1 MTAMPR
7 NNLQR
12 NADYWAQRMKNMEDA
27 LLDQSYSYVENL
39 DAQFRAAEAEIER
52 QLSTWYRRFAANNDI
67 TLADAK
73 RLLNSDELAE
83 FRWTVEEYI
92 KHGEENALT
101 GAWMKELENASARV
115 HISRLDALK
124 IQLQQ
129 QAELL
134 YSNQLDYIDRAAR
147 QSYAGSFYHTAY
159 EVQKG
164 LGVGWTM
171 QAVNEGTITK
181 VLSRPWTTDGQ
192 TFRDR
197 CWTNKQS
204 LVNSVNTQLTQMIIR
219 GEAPDRAISAIS
231 KQFEVSRS
239 KAGRLVMTESAYFSS
254 AAQKDCFNSLGVERY
269 VIVASFDRDTCGLC
283 SALDG
288 KVFKMSDYQVGLTAP
303 PFHPW
308 CRCCTAPYFEDM
320 VGLGERWT
328 RNPDGTTRKVPAN
341 TTFEQWR
348 QSFVRGPT
356 PGLPTAS
363 AGGTMA
369 TTAGTHFQS
378 VMQSLP
384 TAPSGYTD
392 ALEQH
397 YTAGNQTAK
406 AVFDRYVQPGSVAN
420 GAFSGTPHFDSRTQK
435 VNMNFASDMTDPRG
449 PATTFFHEHGHFVD
463 FMSCPGSGF
472 TSLQSADFG
481 NALRA
486 DFDNYIKATMKAHG
500 TRKKTDAYA
509 IVAQELM
516 DATHNAVSDLFG
528 GLSRNRAR
536 GNYGHRTVSDLFG
549 GLSRNRARGN
559 YGHRTVYWT
568 YSGMLEKEAF
578 AHMFAAQFDADRYA
592 LMQQYFPTALVEF
605 EKLLKG
611 MI

>member
-52 QLSTWYRRFAANNDI
+52 QMSAWYRRFAANNDI

-83 FRWTVEEYI
+83 FRWTVEDYI

-147 QSYAGSFYHTAY
+147 QSYTGSFYHTAY

-204 LVNSVNTQLTQMIIR
+204 LVNSVSTQLTQMIIR

-254 AAQKDCFNSLGVERY
+254 AAQKDCFNALGVEKYR
-269 VIVASFDRDTCGLC
+269 IVASFDRDTCGLC

-308 CRCCTAPYFEDM
+308 CRCCTAPYDIIPLASDLLDYTIQRVKQKEAEYKPVKAYIM
-320 VGLGERWT
+320 VGDQLVEKLLYDKVKDDGKPHFPKSQTFHLCAELQDCAVRILKGCEAANGRYFETEYEERLKDL
-328 RNPDGTTRKVPAN
+328 DGVLIECQTMEQLINLSYGRKYITGDQCHYWAELVRPVRQKAFN
-341 TTFEQWR
+341 WR
-348 QSFVRGPT
+348 KSDGSR
-356 PGLPTAS
+356 A
-363 AGGTMA
+363 A
-369 TTAGTHFQS
+369 
-378 VMQSLP
+378 
-384 TAPSGYTD
+384 
-392 ALEQH
+392 ALRE
-397 YTAGNQTAK
+397 AK
-406 AVFDRYVQPGSVAN
+406 A
-420 GAFSGTPHFDSRTQK
+420 
-435 VNMNFASDMTDPRG
+435 
-449 PATTFFHEHGHFVD
+449 
-463 FMSCPGSGF
+463 
-472 TSLQSADFG
+472 
-481 NALRA
+481 
-486 DFDNYIKATMKAHG
+486 
-500 TRKKTDAYA
+500 
-509 IVAQELM
+509 AQELAKM
-516 DATHNAVSDLFG
+516 GQMALQIA
-528 GLSRNRAR
+528 
-536 GNYGHRTVSDLFG
+536 
-549 GLSRNRARGN
+549 
-559 YGHRTVYWT
+559 
-568 YSGMLEKEAF
+568 EALRP
-578 AHMFAAQFDADRYA
+578 Q
-592 LMQQYFPTALVEF
+592 
-605 EKLLKG
+605 
-611 MI
+611 

>member
-1 MTAMPR
+1 MPR

-52 QLSTWYRRFAANNDI
+52 QMSAWYRRFAANNDI

-147 QSYAGSFYHTAY
+147 QSYTGSFYHTAY

-254 AAQKDCFNSLGVERY
+254 AAQKDCFNALGVEKYR
-269 VIVASFDRDTCGLC
+269 IVASFDRDTCGLC

-320 VGLGERWT
+320 EGLGERWT
-328 RNPDGTTRKVPAN
+328 RNPDGTTKKVPAN
-341 TTFEQWR
+341 TTFEEWR
-348 QSFVRGPT
+348 GQFVRAEIEEPVQMPT
-356 PGLPTAS
+356 
-363 AGGTMA
+363 
-369 TTAGTHFQS
+369 QS
-378 VMQSLP
+378 RRRFRDIIGKWYP
-384 TAPSGYTD
+384 D
-392 ALEQH
+392 AKPNSH
-397 YTAGNQTAK
+397 M
-406 AVFDRYVQPGSVAN
+406 VQDLQQYEAN
-420 GAFSGTPHFDSRTQK
+420 GVTYMVD
-435 VNMNFASDMTDPRG
+435 
-449 PATTFFHEHGHFVD
+449 GHSVVLD
-463 FMSCPGSGF
+463 H
-472 TSLQSADFG
+472 SA
-481 NALRA
+481 
-486 DFDNYIKATMKAHG
+486 H
-500 TRKKTDAYA
+500 
-509 IVAQELM
+509 
-516 DATHNAVSDLFG
+516 
-528 GLSRNRAR
+528 
-536 GNYGHRTVSDLFG
+536 
-549 GLSRNRARGN
+549 
-559 YGHRTVYWT
+559 
-568 YSGMLEKEAF
+568 EKEIAELLEREIGGELF
-578 AHMFAAQFDADRYA
+578 MVPRVNSPQGVSTPDYLFHGIAYDLKTIGSNAGPNTIFNRVKKAGRQAQNFIVDVTNSGLDDEIIEK
-592 LMQQYFPTALVEF
+592 QI
-605 EKLLKG
+605 EKLFTRSDTEWVDELVIVRNGK
-611 MI
+611 IVRVVKRA

>member
-1 MTAMPR
+1 MPR

-52 QLSTWYRRFAANNDI
+52 QMSAWYRRFAANNDI

-83 FRWTVEEYI
+83 FHWTVEEYI

-134 YSNQLDYIDRAAR
+134 YSNQLDYLDTVTR
-147 QSYAGSFYHTAY
+147 QAYAGSYYHTAY
-159 EVQKG
+159 EIQKG

-171 QAVNEGTITK
+171 QAVNENTIKK

-219 GEAPDRAISAIS
+219 GEPPDKAISAIA

-254 AAQKDCFNSLGVERY
+254 TAQQDCFNALGVEQYR
-269 VIVASFDRDTCGLC
+269 IVASFDRDTCSLC
-283 SALDG
+283 AQLDG
-288 KVFKMSDYQVGLTAP
+288 KVFRMSDYQVGLTAP

-308 CRCCTAPYFEDM
+308 CRCCTCPYYADM
-320 VGLGERWT
+320 EGIGERWT
-328 RNPDGTTRKVPAN
+328 RNPDGTTKKIPAN
-341 TTFEQWR
+341 TTFDEWR
-348 QSFVRGPT
+348 QSFVQGPT
-356 PGLPTAS
+356 PGLQTQAPGVTITAKK
-363 AGGTMA
+363 TP
-369 TTAGTHFQS
+369 HFQN
-378 VMQSLP
+378 VVQGLP
-384 TAPSGYTD
+384 SAPSGYTD

-397 YTAGNQTAK
+397 YAAGNQTAQ
-406 AVFDRYVQPGSVAN
+406 AVFERYVQPGSVAD
-420 GAFSGTPHFDSRTQK
+420 GAFSGTPHFDSRIQK
-435 VNMNFASDMTDPRG
+435 VKMNFAADMKDPRG
-449 PATTFFHEHGHFVD
+449 PATTFS
-463 FMSCPGSGF
+463 MSMAILLTSHPAPG
-472 TSLQSADFG
+472 
-481 NALRA
+481 
-486 DFDNYIKATMKAHG
+486 
-500 TRKKTDAYA
+500 
-509 IVAQELM
+509 
-516 DATHNAVSDLFG
+516 AVTPLC
-528 GLSRNRAR
+528 RR
-536 GNYGHRTVSDLFG
+536 RTLV
-549 GLSRNRARGN
+549 
-559 YGHRTVYWT
+559 
-568 YSGMLEKEAF
+568 ML
-578 AHMFAAQFDADRYA
+578 
-592 LMQQYFPTALVEF
+592 
-605 EKLLKG
+605 
-611 MI
+611 

>member
-1 MTAMPR
+1 MPR

-52 QLSTWYRRFAANNDI
+52 QMSAWYRRFAANNDI

-83 FRWTVEEYI
+83 FHWTVEEYI

-134 YSNQLDYIDRAAR
+134 YSNQLDYLDTVTR
-147 QSYAGSFYHTAY
+147 QAYAGGYYHTAY
-159 EVQKG
+159 EIQKG

-171 QAVNEGTITK
+171 QAVNENTIKK

-254 AAQKDCFNSLGVERY
+254 AAQKDCFNSLGVEQSR
-269 VIVASFDRDTCGLC
+269 IVASFDRDPGSLC
-283 SALDG
+283 AQLDG
-288 KVFKMSDYQVGLTAP
+288 KVFRMSDYQGGLTAP

-308 CRCCTAPYFEDM
+308 CRCCTCPYYADM
-320 VGLGERWT
+320 EGIGERWT
-328 RNPDGTTRKVPAN
+328 RNPDGTTKKIPAN
-341 TTFEQWR
+341 TTFDEWR
-348 QSFVRGPT
+348 QSFVQGPT
-356 PGLPTAS
+356 PGLQTQAPGVTITAK
-363 AGGTMA
+363 
-369 TTAGTHFQS
+369 TTPHFQN
-378 VMQSLP
+378 VVQGLP
-384 TAPSGYTD
+384 SAPSGYTD

-397 YTAGNQTAK
+397 YAAGNQTAQ
-406 AVFDRYVQPGSVAN
+406 AVFERYVQPGSVAD
-420 GAFSGTPHFDSRTQK
+420 GAFSGTPHFDSRIQK
-435 VNMNFASDMTDPRG
+435 VKMNFAADMKDPRG

-463 FMSCPGSGF
+463 FTSCAGSGY
-472 TSLQSADFG
+472 TSLQTPDFG
-481 NALRA
+481 DALKK
-486 DFDNYIKATMKAHG
+486 DFEAYVKATMKANG
-500 TRKKTDAYA
+500 TRKKTDAYTIIA
-509 IVAQELM
+509 RELM
-516 DATHNAVSDLFG
+516 DADHNAISDLFG
-528 GLSRNRAR
+528 GLSRNKAR
-536 GNYGHRTVSDLFG
+536 GNYGHATR
-549 GLSRNRARGN
+549 
-559 YGHRTVYWT
+559 YWT
-568 YSGMLEKEAF
+568 YYGMLEKEAF
-578 AHMFAAQFDADRYA
+578 AHMFAAQFDAGRYA
-592 LMQQYFPTALVEF
+592 LMQKYFPTALAEF

-611 MI
+611 VI

>member
-1 MTAMPR
+1 MPR

-52 QLSTWYRRFAANNDI
+52 QMSAWYRRFAANNDI

-83 FRWTVEEYI
+83 FHWTVEEYI

-134 YSNQLDYIDRAAR
+134 YSNQLDYLDTVTR
-147 QSYAGSFYHTAY
+147 QAYAGSYYHTAY
-159 EVQKG
+159 EIQKG

-171 QAVNEGTITK
+171 QAINENTIKK

-219 GEAPDRAISAIS
+219 GEPPDKAISAIA

-254 AAQKDCFNSLGVERY
+254 AAQKDCFNALGVEHY
-269 VIVASFDRDTCGLC
+269 QLVASFDRDTCELC
-283 SALDG
+283 GAING
-288 KVFKMSDYQVGLTAP
+288 KVFKLSDYQVGLTAP

-308 CRCCTAPYFEDM
+308 CRCCTCPYYADM
-320 VGLGERWT
+320 EGIGERWT
-328 RNPDGTTRKVPAN
+328 RNPDGTTKKIPAN
-341 TTFEQWR
+341 TTFDEWR
-348 QSFVRGPT
+348 QSFVQGPT
-356 PGLPTAS
+356 PGLQTQGPGVTITAK
-363 AGGTMA
+363 
-369 TTAGTHFQS
+369 TTPHFQN
-378 VMQSLP
+378 VVQGLP
-384 TAPSGYTD
+384 SAPSGYTD

-397 YTAGNQTAK
+397 YAAGNQTAQ
-406 AVFDRYVQPGSVAN
+406 AVFERYVQPGSVAD
-420 GAFSGTPHFDSRTQK
+420 GAFSGTPHFDSRIQK
-435 VNMNFASDMTDPRG
+435 VKMNFAADMKDPRG

-463 FMSCPGSGF
+463 FTSCAGSGY
-472 TSLQSADFG
+472 TSLQTPDFG
-481 NALRA
+481 DALKK
-486 DFDNYIKATMKAHG
+486 DFEAYVKATMKANG
-500 TRKKTDAYA
+500 TRKKTDAYTIIA
-509 IVAQELM
+509 RELM
-516 DATHNAVSDLFG
+516 DADHNAISDLFG
-528 GLSRNRAR
+528 GLSRNKAR
-536 GNYGHRTVSDLFG
+536 GNYGHATR
-549 GLSRNRARGN
+549 
-559 YGHRTVYWT
+559 YWT
-568 YSGMLEKEAF
+568 YYGMLEKEAF
-578 AHMFAAQFDADRYA
+578 AHMFAAQFDAGRYS
-592 LMQQYFPTALVEF
+592 LMQKYFPTALAEF

-611 MI
+611 VI